1 MISTLKK
8 VIKKTF
14 EYIKGV
20 TNNIMTA
27 VEKREQMKI
36 ETIKETIV
44 ASKDIIIETEKNI
57 GKVIIETEN
66 NIGKAIEYAITGSK
80 NTVKSLGCSIKNNP
94 IIFISTGLGI
104 AVIGMGII
112 IQQNR
117 FEFKE
122 V

>member
-1 MISTLKK
+1 MINTLKK
-8 VIKKTF
+8 VIEKTF

-36 ETIKETIV
+36 EAIKETIV

-57 GKVIIETEN
+57 GKA
-66 NIGKAIEYAITGSK
+66 IGYTITGSK

>member
-8 VIKKTF
+8 
-14 EYIKGV
+14 
-20 TNNIMTA
+20 
-27 VEKREQMKI
+27 
-36 ETIKETIV
+36 
-44 ASKDIIIETEKNI
+44 
-57 GKVIIETEN
+57 
-66 NIGKAIEYAITGSK
+66 
-80 NTVKSLGCSIKNNP
+80 VKSLGCSIKNNP